1 MYYLAEILPFLKRI
15 KKMPISRDQ
24 LFLIIAAINEFF
36 MGLDTYSAHV
46 LNGTIRWNEWIP
58 IIFGTSA
65 GVILLLAGILAK
77 RNRNLANILATIV
90 FITSIV
96 VGVLGSYFHISRG
109 AILPYGPLLERLRI
123 SFLIWAPPAMAP
135 LAFVMVGVLGI
146 SAAWIENPVGSGKL
160 MITRKKTIQMPFSK
174 TQAYFW
180 MVCFGILVTLVSA
193 TLDHA
198 RTGYLNPWL
207 WLPLLTPIFAAT
219 ISFLLGLKSKLVLS
233 EVWTY
238 FIAMVLMGLVGAIGF
253 FLHLNENLT
262 PGNWLVLER
271 YLRGAPF
278 LAPLLYANMAA
289 MGLIVLL
296 DPSEKIETIK
306 E

>member
-96 VGVLGSYFHISRG
+96 IGVLGSYFHISRG

-146 SAAWIENPVGSGKL
+146 SAAWIENPVGSGNL
-160 MITRKKTIQMPFSK
+160 QITRKKTIQMPFSK